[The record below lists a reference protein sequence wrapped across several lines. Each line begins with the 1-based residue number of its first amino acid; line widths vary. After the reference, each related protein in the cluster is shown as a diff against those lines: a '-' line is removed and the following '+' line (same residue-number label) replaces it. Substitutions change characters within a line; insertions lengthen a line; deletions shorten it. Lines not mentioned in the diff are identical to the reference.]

1 MLLEWVNEWMS
12 LLLIHL
18 LKFCPGLKDLNP
30 NLTSLLESYLIS
42 QLEWIVLTLLLPQD
56 IAYTSYIT
64 VIIIIILNYVLYQT
78 EDAGKHN
85 LCVHFK
91 NSEKSRQTLW
101 MRVFRSLERK
111 QHGLGTLEL
120 ANRSFDTNEVVS
132 NLTSLLNLDLNSV
145 WWD

>member
-1 MLLEWVNEWMS
+1 MLLEWVNEWMP

-30 NLTSLLESYLIS
+30 NLTSLMKSYLIS
-42 QLEWIVLTLLLPQD
+42 QLEWIVLILLLPQD

-64 VIIIIILNYVLYQT
+64 IFCFLKNYVLYQR

-120 ANRSFDTNEVVS
+120 ANRSFDTNEVAS
-132 NLTSLLNLDLNSV
+132 NLTNLLNLDLNSV
-145 WWD
+145 WWN